1 MYLKNFLKINIKIF
15 NDVKRE
21 VELLEKFLK
30 DIKKIFL
37 NLKY

>member
-1 MYLKNFLKINIKIF
+1 MYLKIFLKINIKIF

>member
-1 MYLKNFLKINIKIF
+1 MHSKNFLKTNTKTL

-30 DIKKIFL
+30 DTKKTLL
-37 NLKY
+37 NLKH